1 MQQSGKTLSMHN
13 DAIWKGTY
21 TNNGMLLKIHENAFT
36 IGYANVLIPDG
47 TAQGAVK
54 FGNGVFFNL
63 SEKNNTVY
71 VGAPTVTGASPA
83 FGGIMVREP
92 AIASGYPSINDEVD
106 YFQKGLLC
114 RQGYI
119 IYKKGDIYLDTGIKY
134 EDVELFDYA
143 YMNYVMFIRKTD
155 GSVYFSPAETKF
167 ENTDDLK
174 VGRVCGVNPDDRSI
188 TVYIAPVYL
197 ADTKAIAGA
206 TPTITAGEATN
217 TEVTV
222 TVKIGTQA
230 SLILDFKKTTGGAYT
245 NNTDVLTPT
254 YDEGESKWVL
264 THKFTGLEKN
274 TDYTFQVRAISA
286 SGVKDATATKTT
298 TNT

>member
-36 IGYANVLIPDG
+36 IGYANVLVPDG

-63 SEKNNTVY
+63 SDKNNTVY
-71 VGAPTVTGASPA
+71 TGAPTVTGASPA

-167 ENTDDLK
+167 ENIDDLK

-197 ADTKAIAGA
+197 ADTKAIAEA
-206 TPTITAGEATN
+206 TPTIEAGEATN
-217 TEVTV
+217 TEVPV

-230 SLILDFKKTTGGAYT
+230 SLILDFKKTAVGAYT
-245 NNTDVLTPT
+245 NNNDVLTPT

-264 THKFTGLEKN
+264 KHTFTGLEKN
-274 TDYTFQVRAISA
+274 TEYTFQVRAISA
-286 SGVKDATATKTT
+286 SGVKDATTTKTT

>member
-1 MQQSGKTLSMHN
+1 MQQNGKTLSMHN

-71 VGAPTVTGASPA
+71 TGAPTVTGASPA
-83 FGGIMVREP
+83 FG
-92 AIASGYPSINDEVD
+92 
-106 YFQKGLLC
+106 
-114 RQGYI
+114 QGYI

-134 EDVELFDYA
+134 EDVELFDYV

-155 GSVYFSPAETKF
+155 GSVYFTPAETKF
-167 ENTDDLK
+167 EDTDDLK
-174 VGRVCGVNPDDRSI
+174 VGRVCGINPDDKSI

-197 ADTKAIAGA
+197 ADTKAITGA
-206 TPTITAGEATN
+206 TPEITAGTATN
-217 TEVTV
+217 TEVPV

-230 SLILDFKKTTGGAYT
+230 SLILDFKKTTGGNYT
-245 NNTDVLTPT
+245 NNNDVLTPT

-264 THKFTGLEKN
+264 KYTFTDLEKN
-274 TDYTFQVRAISA
+274 TEYTFQVRAISA
-286 SGVKDATATKTT
+286 SGVKDATTTKTT
-298 TNT
+298 TNV